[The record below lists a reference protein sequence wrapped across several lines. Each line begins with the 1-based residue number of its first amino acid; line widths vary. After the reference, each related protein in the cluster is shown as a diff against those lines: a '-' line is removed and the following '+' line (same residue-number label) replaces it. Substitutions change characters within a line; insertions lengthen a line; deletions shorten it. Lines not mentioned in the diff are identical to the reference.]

1 MKIYSMATVCINTSA
16 EEQQR
21 VYDFIRTLSGEQISI
36 SEIARAIGMP
46 QSRTR
51 YALDDLVSDNRVEK
65 IPVRQFN
72 RNYVRYTYK
81 AIG

>member
-1 MKIYSMATVCINTSA
+1 MATVCITTSA

-36 SEIARAIGMP
+36 SAIAKAIGMP

-51 YALDDLVSDNRVEK
+51 YALDDLVADHRVEK
-65 IPVRQFN
+65 IPIRQFN

-81 AIG
+81 AIV

>member
-1 MKIYSMATVCINTSA
+1 MATVCIATSA

-21 VYDFIRTLSGEQISI
+21 VYDFILTLSGEQVSI
-36 SEIARAIGMP
+36 SAIAKAIGMS

-51 YALDDLVSDNRVEK
+51 YALDDLVADNRVEK
-65 IPVRQFN
+65 IPIRQFN

-81 AIG
+81 AKEDL